1 MTPYVV
7 EKNWWVVQTLSIIYP
22 SIIESSGDIK
32 LRVQVE
38 VGCRPFRELFTTESI
53 SSLVDEYYSK
63 VVFAQE
69 PVPIPTVSSSIT
81 FLEKLFLLVE

>member
-32 LRVQVE
+32 LRIE
-38 VGCRPFRELFTTESI
+38 VGSDLLESYLALNLFH
-53 SSLVDEYYSK
+53 L
-63 VVFAQE
+63 
-69 PVPIPTVSSSIT
+69 
-81 FLEKLFLLVE
+81 